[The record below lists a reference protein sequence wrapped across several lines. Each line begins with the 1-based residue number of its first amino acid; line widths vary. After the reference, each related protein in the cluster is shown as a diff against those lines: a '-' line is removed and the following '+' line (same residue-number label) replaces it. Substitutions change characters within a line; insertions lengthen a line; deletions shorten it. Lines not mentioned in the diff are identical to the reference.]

1 MRLDSHSNL
10 LQLIRDGGGGGM
22 GTYYL
27 LATLSPPELLS
38 IKAGSCVRHFNGS
51 LIVWAKSQDS
61 VRKPHFLKRKESQR
75 GSNQDPSACQS
86 SGLPLGHTHS
96 HSLLSTPYPFMS
108 SFEPSLCAF
117 PLPFCLFLALFVSLH
132 LCLSISPHP
141 AFFSLC
147 LSLL

>member
-1 MRLDSHSNL
+1 MRHDIHSNL
-10 LQLIRDGGGGGM
+10 LRLIRDGEGGM

-38 IKAGSCVRHFNGS
+38 IKAGSCVKHFNGS

-61 VRKPHFLKRKESQR
+61 VRKPHFLKRKESQS

-86 SGLPLGHTHS
+86 SGLPLGHTGS

-108 SFEPSLCAF
+108 SFEPSICASPPPFF
-117 PLPFCLFLALFVSLH
+117 PFSC
-132 LCLSISPHP
+132 
-141 AFFSLC
+141 SLC
-147 LSLL
+147 LSTSPSLL